1 MSTPIVGNWAKNQ
14 NTTIAADIIST
25 VLTDPGAGL
34 KRVAKNIHVQVDP
47 ADAGSGEVEVRVLRG
62 ATSES
67 WTLLF
72 DATQGCWWDCTSMIE
87 ANVGET
93 LTIEVER
100 AGLTAASITCEVATK
115 QAAP

>member
-1 MSTPIVGNWAKNQ
+1 MSTPIVGNWAKSQ
-14 NTTIAADIIST
+14 NVTIAADIIST

-34 KRVAKNIHVQVDP
+34 KRVAKNIHVEVDP
-47 ADAGSGEVEVRVLRG
+47 ADAGSGVVKMRVLRG

-72 DATQGCWWDCTSMIE
+72 DADQGCWWDCTAMIE

-93 LTIEVER
+93 LTVEVER
-100 AGLTAASITCEVATK
+100 TGLTAASITLEFAAK